1 MTIGKAEALFRS
13 KAPGIMFLL
22 MRDFDWGLDDAAA
35 VLGNIGHECV
45 GFSLLQEQ
53 KPTVAGSK
61 GGYGWPQWT
70 GPRRRSYEA
79 YCVRNKLDPASDKA
93 NYGFLFVELTGAYKA
108 TVNKVRMAKTLE
120 AKVKTFELQYEGAGV
135 KHYDSRN
142 RWAAIALDAWHNAPA
157 RDAPAWVS
165 DSPAPIPPLPTEPAK
180 DATVTVTDGPS
191 KTETTVVVVPNPT
204 TPASSPGSVAPPA
217 KTGIIA
223 IGSFIAAILAMVAR
237 WHWGG

>member
-1 MTIGKAEALFRS
+1 MTVGKAEALFRS

-22 MRDFDWGLDDAAA
+22 MRDFAWGLDDAAA
-35 VLGNIGHECV
+35 CLGNLGHESG

-61 GGYGWPQWT
+61 GGYGWAQWT
-70 GPRRRSYEA
+70 GPRRRTYEA
-79 YCVRNKLDPASDKA
+79 YCARNKLDPASDKA

-108 TVNKVRMAKTLE
+108 TVNRVSQAKTLE

-142 RWAAIALDAWHNAPA
+142 RWAAIALDAWHKAPEHG
-157 RDAPAWVS
+157 APAWAL
-165 DSPAPIPPLPTEPAK
+165 PADVAEDLPAKPAK

-191 KTETTVVVVPNPT
+191 KTETTVVVVPNPV
-204 TPASSPGSVAPPA
+204 TPPSSPTDVAPPSR
-217 KTGIIA
+217 TGAIT
-223 IGSFIAAILAMVAR
+223 IGSFIAAIFAMLAR
-237 WHWGG
+237 WHFGG